1 MATQSPVT
9 TLAELAQVA
18 GVSVATVSRALAGNP
33 IIAEATRITALARE
47 HGFRL
52 NKAARNLR
60 LKRTGAI
67 GIVLP
72 LGHEAE
78 QHLSDPFFMGLLG
91 PLDRTG
97 STAWWQRL

>member
-1 MATQSPVT
+1 M
-9 TLAELAQVA
+9 
-18 GVSVATVSRALAGNP
+18 VSRALAGNP
-33 IIAEATRITALARE
+33 IIAEATRTRITALARE

-72 LGHEAE
+72 LGHETE
-78 QHLSDPFFMGLLG
+78 QHLSDPFFTGLLG

-97 STAWWQRL
+97 STAWWQRP